1 MRNKIV
7 LLAMLGVLTAFATI
21 INNMYLPALPKLVE
35 FFGATITQVQL
46 GLTAG
51 MVGLTI
57 GSLVIGPLS
66 DRLGRRG
73 PLLMSM
79 LVFTLASVGIIYAPG
94 INAFVALRFLQGF
107 AGGGGVVIARSIAT
121 DNYREHALL
130 VALAV
135 INVIN
140 GIAPIV
146 MPIVGGSIVE
156 AANWQGIFAFMAVV
170 GVVMLVACA
179 LMHES
184 LPEAARNSGGV
195 MDVCRQFGKVLGNK
209 EYVCYIVHQG
219 AAQMLLFG
227 NIASSSY
234 IVQEHYGF
242 SPIAYSL
249 TLGVNGLFIA
259 IGAGAAGALKSSLRG
274 VKVSSWGMVVFALVE
289 LALVQFDLSFWAYE
303 SVLCLM
309 LAFMGITL
317 TSSSSLAMESERLY
331 AGTASALLGTVGFLA
346 GSVVSP
352 LVGIGCDMLLTTAV
366 IFVLGAALAF
376 AFGRKAM
383 SLTAKKQ

>member
-1 MRNKIV
+1 M